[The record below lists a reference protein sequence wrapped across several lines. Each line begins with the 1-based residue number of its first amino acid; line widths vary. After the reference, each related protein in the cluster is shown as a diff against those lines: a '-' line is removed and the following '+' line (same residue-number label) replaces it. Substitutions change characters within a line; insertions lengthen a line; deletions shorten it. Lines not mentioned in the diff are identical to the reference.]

1 MLDSSK
7 NPYVGLRPY
16 HSNESLYFFGREAQ
30 TLELLQRLHT
40 NNFVAIVGSSGCG
53 KSSLLRAGLIPAL
66 KGGFLVEDSNKWE
79 ITIMKPGESPM
90 YNLAD
95 SLLKNNG
102 KSANKNEITS
112 FVNKIED
119 EGVDAILEHF
129 VPLSKKSN
137 INFFLLV
144 DQFEEL
150 FAFTKKKP
158 ENSDKTINDSKNEAI
173 NFVNVLLELADQK
186 VLPFYVVFTM
196 RSDFIGDCSEYHG
209 LPEAM
214 NKSQY
219 LVPRLNRQQLKKV
232 IEGPSKLTGKK
243 FNASL
248 TSKLLNNLG
257 DSQDELPILQHALMC
272 MWEHDENDSKNKG
285 EIDFADY
292 ADIGGLE
299 KALSNH
305 AQKALDELSKKDKE
319 VASNLFR
326 ALTTVDGSN
335 RKIRRQVRLKKLV
348 ELTGASKEKLL
359 EIIGKFNEGGRSFLV
374 IEDVGEFDDK
384 LIDISHESLI
394 RQWKALSKLVIQEA
408 RDAKQ
413 YKALSEKQKQYRVGD
428 RDLLEGIEFEKAQH
442 WWNTFNPGKTWAI
455 AYDANY
461 DNCKDFLLA
470 SKKKNDGKKIIRK
483 RFIVGLSLLL
493 ISVAVYFINDTVK
506 NTAKLKSEV
515 QEKQALIEFDEPI
528 RVDIL
533 LWENAK
539 EDNTI
544 LAYEDYLETLPEGA
558 NAQGAK
564 DSLVSKYNMLWNI
577 ALEINTLEGYETYLS
592 EVTEFSNEDGE
603 TNEEY
608 SIYAK
613 NIEDAKAKIGQGGLV
628 KENDPWALAMAE
640 NTVAS
645 YMNYINSENNEA
657 HYVDAVAKLKKVGKR
672 GWLFCGRKNED
683 KSKMSSDRV
692 FELINRKGS
701 FQGDDLLMDGDIIQL
716 KGKAHR
722 KIRASAEASSAGVGI
737 VTENTN
743 YFVLTTIGETAVFVE
758 IIF

>member
-16 HSNESLYFFGREAQ
+16 QSNESLYFFGREAQ

-66 KGGFLVEDSNKWE
+66 KGGFLVDDSNKWE
-79 ITIMKPGESPM
+79 IFTIKPGESPM
-90 YNLAD
+90 YNLAYA
-95 SLLKNNG
+95 LLKNNG
-102 KSANKNEITS
+102 KSANKNEIAS
-112 FVNKIED
+112 FVDKIED

-150 FAFTKKKP
+150 FAFTKKRP

-173 NFVNVLLELADQK
+173 NFVNVLLELANQK

-292 ADIGGLE
+292 EAIGGLE

-305 AQKALDELSKKDKE
+305 AQKALDDLSKEDKE

-335 RKIRRQVRLKKLV
+335 RKKRRPVRLKKLV

-394 RQWKALSKLVIQEA
+394 RQWKALSKLVTQEA

-413 YKALSEKQKQYRVGD
+413 YKVLSEKQKEYRVGG

-442 WWNTFNPGKTWAI
+442 WWKTFNPGKTWAI

-470 SKKKNDGKKIIRK
+470 SKKKYDSN
-483 RFIVGLSLLL
+483 
-493 ISVAVYFINDTVK
+493 
-506 NTAKLKSEV
+506 KLKKKAVSYSLP
-515 QEKQALIEFDEPI
+515 AAAAIILIIFGYIYLKGIQDEI
-528 RVDIL
+528 NISDNN
-533 LWENAK
+533 LWITANDENALLSYK
-539 EDNTI
+539 N
-544 LAYEDYLETLPEGA
+544 YLFNLP
-558 NAQGAK
+558 QGKHSKDAK
-564 DSLVSKYNMLWNI
+564 DSLNNKYEALWQI
-577 ALEINTLEGYETYLS
+577 ATRVNTVEGYENYLNAATDSLDEKVDPPTPYYSKYAGNLDDALKKIKAGVS
-592 EVTEFSNEDGE
+592 EE
-603 TNEEY
+603 
-608 SIYAK
+608 
-613 NIEDAKAKIGQGGLV
+613 Q
-628 KENDPWALAMAE
+628 NDPWALAQKL
-640 NTVAS
+640 NTVS
-645 YMNYINSENNEA
+645 GYIDYFMEVEDEA
-657 HYVDAVAKLKKVGKR
+657 QYAQAVLKLKEKKK
-672 GWLFCGRKNED
+672 GWLFCGRKNSD
-683 KSKMSSDRV
+683 STKIASDRV
-692 FELINRKGS
+692 FNLMYRKS
-701 FQGDDLLMDGDIIQL
+701 AFKTDDMLQPEDILQL
-716 KGKAHR
+716 RGKAHR
-722 KIRASAEASSAGVGI
+722 KIRAGTESSSVALGV
-737 VTENTN
+737 VKENIN
-743 YFVLTTIGETAVFVE
+743 YFVNNVEIMGSKDDAAVFVQ
-758 IIF
+758 IIIE

>member
-16 HSNESLYFFGREAQ
+16 LSNESLYFFGRETQ
-30 TLELLQRLHT
+30 TLELLQRLHN

-79 ITIMKPGESPM
+79 ISIMKPGESPM

-95 SLLKNNG
+95 ALLKNNG

-129 VPLSKKSN
+129 VPLAKKSN

-158 ENSDKTINDSKNEAI
+158 ENLDKTINDSKNEAI
-173 NFVNVLLELADQK
+173 NFVNVLLELVDQK

-257 DSQDELPILQHALMC
+257 DSQDELPILQHALMR
-272 MWEHDENDSKNKG
+272 MWEYDENEDTTRKG
-285 EIDFADY
+285 LIDFSDY
-292 ADIGGLE
+292 KSVGGLE
-299 KALSNH
+299 KALANH
-305 AQKALDELSKKDKE
+305 AQDAIDNLSKEDRKI
-319 VASNLFR
+319 ATTLFKS
-326 ALTTVDGSN
+326 LTTIDGRN
-335 RKIRRQVRLKKLV
+335 RKIRRQVRLSKLV
-348 ELTGASKEKLL
+348 EFTQTSEDKLL
-359 EIIGKFNEGGRSFLV
+359 KIIKRFIEGGRSFLV

-394 RQWKALSKLVIQEA
+394 RQWKALSELVIQEA

-413 YKALSEKQKQYRVGD
+413 YKALSEKQKEYSVGD
-428 RDLLEGIEFEKAQH
+428 RDLLEGIELEKAQH

-455 AYDANY
+455 TYDANY
-461 DNCKDFLLA
+461 DNCKYFLAA
-470 SKKKNDGKKIIRK
+470 SKKKYDQKKFKGKALK
-483 RFIVGLSLLL
+483 FGLPGIL
-493 ISVAVYFINDTVK
+493 
-506 NTAKLKSEV
+506 
-515 QEKQALIEFDEPI
+515 
-528 RVDIL
+528 IL
-533 LWENAK
+533 LGVIAGFNYLSTETERLEIETARLETDLNNTDIVLWANAK

-544 LAYEDYLETLPEGA
+544 LGFQDYLDKLPEGKNAQMAKEILKRKYDTLWITALKINTIKGFEDYLIEATKSV
-558 NAQGAK
+558 N
-564 DSLVSKYNMLWNI
+564 DSD
-577 ALEINTLEGYETYLS
+577 
-592 EVTEFSNEDGE
+592 DGSIIP
-603 TNEEY
+603 EY
-608 SIYAK
+608 SAFATNVQDAVTKIKQGDLEEENNPWELAK
-613 NIEDAKAKIGQGGLV
+613 
-628 KENDPWALAMAE
+628 AE
-640 NTVAS
+640 NTVTS
-645 YMNYINSENNEA
+645 YINYINGGEQNEG
-657 HYVDAVAKLKKVGKR
+657 HYLEAVAKLKVVGKK
-672 GWLFCGRKNED
+672 GWLYCGRKND
-683 KSKMSSDRV
+683 GKTKIITDRV
-692 FELINRKGS
+692 FDLVNRKGS
-701 FQGDDLLMDGDIIQL
+701 YAVDDMLKEGDIVQL
-716 KGKAHR
+716 RGKAHR
-722 KIRASAEASSAGVGI
+722 KIRASAEASSAGVG
-737 VTENTN
+737 VVMDNTN
-743 YFVLTTIGETAVFVE
+743 YFVLSTIGDTAVFVQ